1 MSLPQRVTKTHAT
14 GNDFVVYLDKSGKF
28 EPTADE
34 VRFLC
39 DRHFGIGGDG
49 LIRLTRPDFVSDLSD
64 DQLSDVLA
72 GGTKWFMDYRN
83 ADGSLAE
90 MCGNGIRC
98 FVKFIIEKGIV
109 PAPDVSVETLSGIK
123 KTHAELSDGAVV
135 RIGVNMGEP
144 KLDCADIPVSAEGD
158 FLQKSLYSHGRR
170 FVVSCVNT
178 GIPHT
183 VVFVDDVDLTDVEY
197 YGRDIEHSPIFPKRT
212 NVDFVQVIDRE
223 NIIMRTWE
231 RGCGSTMCCGT
242 GACASAAACILAKH
256 TERRVNVHVE
266 IGTLGIEWL
275 PDNTLYM
282 SGPAATVCE
291 GVYHYE

>member
-1 MSLPQRVTKTHAT
+1 MKIYDYILCSGS
-14 GNDFVVYLDKSGKF
+14 GN
-28 EPTADE
+28 
-34 VRFLC
+34 RFLLF
-39 DRHFGIGGDG
+39 DTLR
-49 LIRLTRPDFVSDLSD
+49 SDLSGLNIAAFAAEELHRFGVD
-64 DQLSDVLA
+64 GLLLLTRD
-72 GGTKWFMDYRN
+72 GRGRFGMRMFNT
-83 ADGSLAE
+83 DGSEAE

-123 KTHAELSDGAVV
+123 KTHAELSDGTVA

-170 FVVSCVNT
+170 FIVSCVNT

>member
-1 MSLPQRVTKTHAT
+1 MKIYDYILCSGS
-14 GNDFVVYLDKSGKF
+14 GN
-28 EPTADE
+28 
-34 VRFLC
+34 RFLLF
-39 DRHFGIGGDG
+39 DTLR
-49 LIRLTRPDFVSDLSD
+49 SDLSGLNIAAFAAEELHRFGVD
-64 DQLSDVLA
+64 GLLLLTRD
-72 GGTKWFMDYRN
+72 GRGRFGMRMFNT
-83 ADGSLAE
+83 DGSEAE

-291 GVYHYE
+291 GVYHYD

>member
-1 MSLPQRVTKTHAT
+1 
-14 GNDFVVYLDKSGKF
+14 
-28 EPTADE
+28 
-34 VRFLC
+34 
-39 DRHFGIGGDG
+39 
-49 LIRLTRPDFVSDLSD
+49 
-64 DQLSDVLA
+64 
-72 GGTKWFMDYRN
+72 
-83 ADGSLAE
+83 
-90 MCGNGIRC
+90 
-98 FVKFIIEKGIV
+98 
-109 PAPDVSVETLSGIK
+109 
-123 KTHAELSDGAVV
+123 
-135 RIGVNMGEP
+135 MGEP

-170 FVVSCVNT
+170 FTVSCVNT

-266 IGTLGIEWL
+266 IGTLSIEWL

-282 SGPAATVCE
+282 SGPASTVCE
-291 GVYHYE
+291 GVYHYEQ

>member
-1 MSLPQRVTKTHAT
+1 MKIYDYILCSGS
-14 GNDFVVYLDKSGKF
+14 GN
-28 EPTADE
+28 
-34 VRFLC
+34 RFLLF
-39 DRHFGIGGDG
+39 DTLR
-49 LIRLTRPDFVSDLSD
+49 SDLSGLNIAAFAAEELHRFGVD
-64 DQLSDVLA
+64 GLLLLTRD
-72 GGTKWFMDYRN
+72 GRGRFGMRMFNT
-83 ADGSLAE
+83 DGSEAE

>member
-1 MSLPQRVTKTHAT
+1 MKIYDYILCSGS
-14 GNDFVVYLDKSGKF
+14 GN
-28 EPTADE
+28 
-34 VRFLC
+34 RFLLF
-39 DRHFGIGGDG
+39 DTLR
-49 LIRLTRPDFVSDLSD
+49 SDLSG
-64 DQLSDVLA
+64 LNIAAFAA
-72 GGTKWFMDYRN
+72 GELHRFGVDGLLLLTRDGRGRFGMRMFN
-83 ADGSLAE
+83 TDGSEAE

-144 KLDCADIPVSAEGD
+144 KLDCADIPVSTEGD

>member
-1 MSLPQRVTKTHAT
+1 M
-14 GNDFVVYLDKSGKF
+14 
-28 EPTADE
+28 
-34 VRFLC
+34 
-39 DRHFGIGGDG
+39 
-49 LIRLTRPDFVSDLSD
+49 LIL
-64 DQLSDVLA
+64 
-72 GGTKWFMDYRN
+72 N
-83 ADGSLAE
+83 NDGSEAE

-109 PAPDVSVETLSGIK
+109 PAPDMSVETLSGIK